1 MNKMTVRQ
9 LMTRLNLTYP
19 GAASLVKR
27 MRGKGFATLD
37 GTVDAN
43 GSKANLYLFR
53 ILPEDYL
60 LGERNMRL
68 SKPPKSGFYNNP
80 FNL

>member
-1 MNKMTVRQ
+1 MKE
-9 LMTRLNLTYP
+9 
-19 GAASLVKR
+19 
-27 MRGKGFATLD
+27 KGFATLD